1 MPRTYYRG
9 HLTDYAICRPQHLRL
24 AVPGT
29 PQTLPAIM
37 ANYAL
42 AWARASNAGYF
53 APATGLPEGIMADEG
68 TRYPVAHVAGRPILI
83 VWDGKARIVYSPAE
97 IPIGCQMAIEAGPV
111 IIEDGRIPD
120 LTELLK
126 QGQFRDWTALTVT
139 TQRATG
145 ITADGRVIDAIMFNA
160 DMLTIAA
167 FLLERGCVQ
176 AMKLDGGGSAG
187 TIINDTGKVGPGV
200 WNIGYRTRRMPG
212 ALVMT
217 QTLSEVIATPQRTA
231 LLCPGHG
238 GLDPGACG
246 NGLIEAEI
254 TLDICQRVKSFLERA
269 GVRCLLTRDGREGP
283 SVADRIAMCNQAKP
297 DAFVLV
303 HVNSATSKDVNGIET
318 FHWHK
323 STKGRALAQVLL
335 DRTVAATGL
344 ARRLYAPKAVFQ
356 GVSGYYPGLRLT
368 DPPAALIEVG
378 FLSNVWD
385 AAHLK
390 DFSARMVV
398 AQAIAVALGDWL
410 G

>member
-42 AWARASNAGYF
+42 AWAWASNAGYF
-53 APATGLPEGIMADEG
+53 APATGLPEGIMYDEG

-111 IIEDGRIPD
+111 ILEDRRIPD

-160 DMLTIAA
+160 DLLTMAA
-167 FLLERGCVQ
+167 FLLERGCVS
-176 AMKLDGGGSAG
+176 AIKLDGGGSAG
-187 TIINDTGKVGPGV
+187 TIVNHTGKPGPGV
-200 WNIGYRTRRMPG
+200 WSLGYRTRRIPG

-217 QTLSEVIATPQRTA
+217 EVLGEAKVAPQRTA
-231 LLCPGHG
+231 VLCPGHG
-238 GLDPGACG
+238 GSDPGTCH
-246 NGLIEAEI
+246 NGLQEADL
-254 TLDICQRVKSFLERA
+254 TLDICQRTQQFLERA
-269 GVRCLLTRDGREGP
+269 GTRCLLTRDGRDGP
-283 SVADRIAMCNQAKP
+283 SVDDRIAMCNKAKP

-303 HVNSATSKDVNGIET
+303 HCNSHANTSANGIET

-323 STKGRALAQVLL
+323 SVKGRALAQTLL

-344 ARRLYAPKAVFQ
+344 AKRDGAPKAVFQ
-356 GVSGYYPGLRLT
+356 GTSGYYPGLRLT

-385 AAHLK
+385 AAYLK

-398 AQAIAVALGDWL
+398 AQAIAVALTDWL
-410 G
+410 K